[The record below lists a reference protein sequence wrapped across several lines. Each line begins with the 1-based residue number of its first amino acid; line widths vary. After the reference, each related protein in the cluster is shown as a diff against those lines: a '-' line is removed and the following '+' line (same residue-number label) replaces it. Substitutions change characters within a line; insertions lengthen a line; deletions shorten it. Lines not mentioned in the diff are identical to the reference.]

1 MITKNSSINNGVNHP
16 ELRVLHR
23 AELEK
28 IYQPF
33 GGAQKIMCG
42 SQTLKQEVVTL
53 KLPWRPQDVQDATAM
68 GYLLRKATNREW
80 NLPKRKMFVL
90 VNKEEKGAEDLKP
103 ALTSDIDMQRLEL
116 AQLLS

>member
-1 MITKNSSINNGVNHP
+1 M
-16 ELRVLHR
+16 E
-23 AELEK
+23 
-28 IYQPF
+28 
-33 GGAQKIMCG
+33 
-42 SQTLKQEVVTL
+42 
-53 KLPWRPQDVQDATAM
+53 
-68 GYLLRKATNREW
+68 YLLRKATNREW